1 MDRRRF
7 LNAALGAACSAA
19 ASPALS
25 TMSFAA
31 TPGDRRLVTIVL
43 RGAMDGLDVVQP
55 YGDPALRKLRRSL
68 SLGPGAGA
76 LDLDGFYALH
86 PALAPLL
93 PMWTAGELGFAQ
105 AVSTPYRDKRSHFD
119 GQDILEAGTAAPA
132 RMGEAVGGW
141 LNRLLPLIPGAE
153 FETAYAVGTDELAIL
168 RGDNPFASWAPATRL
183 LLSAQAETLL
193 RQLYEP
199 DPPFHHAAEAAIT
212 ISAETAGDGG
222 DATART
228 GAAALAAF
236 AASRLNGA
244 SRIAAFS
251 LNGWD
256 THRKQVQT
264 MTRPMAQLAEALTVL
279 KRDLGPNWD
288 NTAVLA
294 MTEFGRTA
302 AENGT
307 GGTDHGTGGLMV
319 MAGGAI
325 RGGRVHGDWPGLDE
339 SALYAG
345 RDLMPTADVR
355 AYAGAALGGLFGVSP
370 GAVEQVIF
378 PGLRLDAPPRILR

>member
-7 LNAALGAACSAA
+7 LNAALGAACSVA
-19 ASPALS
+19 ASPALT

-31 TPGDRRLVTIVL
+31 MPGDRRLVAIVL
-43 RGAMDGLDVVQP
+43 RGAMDGLDAVQP
-55 YGDPALRKLRRSL
+55 YGDPMLRKLRRSL
-68 SLGPGAGA
+68 SLGPEAGA

-93 PMWTAGELGFAQ
+93 PMWQAGELGFAQ

-132 RMGEAVGGW
+132 RMGEAEGGW
-141 LNRLLPLIPGAE
+141 LNRLLPLVPGAA
-153 FETAYAVGTDELAIL
+153 FETAYAIGTDELAIL
-168 RGDNPFASWAPATRL
+168 RGENPFASWAPATRL
-183 LLSAQAETLL
+183 SLSAQAERLL

-199 DPPFHHAAEAAIT
+199 DIPFHAAAEAAIA
-212 ISAETAGDGG
+212 ISAEMTAEG
-222 DATART
+222 AAKSARN
-228 GAAALAAF
+228 GAAALASF

-256 THRKQVQT
+256 THRGQVKSV
-264 MTRPMAQLAEALTVL
+264 TRPMAQLAEALTVL
-279 KRDLGPNWD
+279 KRDLGANWG
-288 NTAVLA
+288 NTVVLA
-294 MTEFGRTA
+294 MTEFGRTV

-307 GGTDHGTGGLMV
+307 GGTDHGTGGVMV
-319 MAGGAI
+319 MAGGAV
-325 RGGRVHGDWPGLDE
+325 RGGKVYGDWPGLDE

-355 AYAGAALGGLFGVSP
+355 AYAGAAIAGMFGVP
-370 GAVEQVIF
+370 LRAIEEVIF
-378 PGLRLDAPPRILR
+378 PGLTLDQVPRILL